1 MTSFRLFI
9 ITSFFFSTLTAQAQA
24 PQRMSFQAVVRDAGG
39 KLVAERNVRMRLSIL
54 RGSPNGPA
62 AFVETHQPQTNA
74 NGLASLEIGAGTP
87 LSGTLAAID
96 WALGP
101 YFLKTETDPDGGTSF
116 GIVGVSQLLSVP
128 YALHAKTAENGDQ
141 VVTLDGSGSVTVSGE
156 YPNFYIHGTGAGYNA
171 GAGIAING
179 TTISN
184 TAPGIPVNLSGSGA
198 TTVSG
203 TYPNFTISSTDNN
216 TTYNAGAGIAISGTT
231 ISNTAPGIPVN
242 LSGTGATTV
251 SGAYPN
257 FTISSTDNNT
267 TYNAGA
273 GIAISGTTITNT
285 APDQPITL
293 TGAGT
298 ATVSGTY
305 PDFTITSTG
314 GTVNY
319 SGGAGIDV
327 TGTTITN
334 TAPDQPITLTGAGTA
349 TVSGTYPNF
358 TITSTGGTVNYS
370 GGAGIDVT
378 GTTIT
383 NTAPDQ
389 PVTLTGS
396 GATTVS
402 GTYPNF
408 TINSTDAN
416 TTYDAGTG
424 IAITGTTITNTAP
437 DQPINL
443 NGGTGISVTGTY
455 PNFTVALAPPT
466 THYVGEM
473 FGGGIVFYVFDNGQ
487 HGLIASP
494 ADLGTVSPWHTSPS
508 SNTSATS
515 YYDGS
520 SNTSNIVAVQGSGA
534 YAAKL
539 CDDYSAGGFS
549 DWYLPSLWEL
559 NLLFQNGFMVSFK
572 LANDSNPGTT
582 PLTATG
588 SYWSSTQFDPTL
600 SYMVYFP
607 DGTPYLDFK
616 DKLYRV
622 RAVRRF

>member
-1 MTSFRLFI
+1 MTSLRLFV
-9 ITSFFFSTLTAQAQA
+9 ITTFFFSSLTAQAQA

-39 KLVAERNVRMRLSIL
+39 KLVAERTVGMRLSIL
-54 RGSPNGPA
+54 RSSPNGPA
-62 AFVETHQPQTNA
+62 VFVETHQPQTNA
-74 NGLASLEIGAGTP
+74 NGLATLEIGAGTP
-87 LSGTLAAID
+87 LSGTLAAVD

-116 GIVGVSQLLSVP
+116 SIVGVSQLLSVP

-156 YPNFYIHGTGAGYNA
+156 YPNFFIHGTGAGYNA

-184 TAPGIPVNLSGSGA
+184 TAPDIPVNLA
-198 TTVSG
+198 
-203 TYPNFTISSTDNN
+203 
-216 TTYNAGAGIAISGTT
+216 
-231 ISNTAPGIPVN
+231 
-242 LSGTGATTV
+242 GTGATTV

-267 TYNAGA
+267 TYDAGA

-305 PDFTITSTG
+305 P
-314 GTVNY
+314 
-319 SGGAGIDV
+319 
-327 TGTTITN
+327 
-334 TAPDQPITLTGAGTA
+334 
-349 TVSGTYPNF
+349 NF
-358 TITSTGGTVNYS
+358 TITSTGINYDA
-370 GGAGIDVT
+370 GAGIAIS

-416 TTYDAGTG
+416 TTYNAGTG

-437 DQPINL
+437 NQPINL
-443 NGGTGISVTGTY
+443 NGGTGIAVSGTY
-455 PNFTVALAPPT
+455 PNFTVALAQPT
-466 THYVGEM
+466 THYVGEF

-494 ADLGTVSPWHTSPS
+494 ADLGTVSPWNINPF
-508 SNTSATS
+508 SNTNANS
-515 YYDGS
+515 YYDGN
-520 SNTSNIVAVQGSGA
+520 SNTSNIVAVQGNGT

-539 CDDYSAGGFS
+539 CDNYSAGGFS

-559 NLLFQNGFMVSFK
+559 NLLFQNGFLVSFK
-572 LANDSNPGTT
+572 LANDGNPGTT

-588 SYWSSTQFDPTL
+588 SYWSSTQFDPTFA
-600 SYMVYFP
+600 YMVYFP

>member
-9 ITSFFFSTLTAQAQA
+9 IATFFFSTLTAQAQA

-39 KLVAERNVRMRLSIL
+39 KLVAERTVGMRLSIL
-54 RGSPNGPA
+54 RSSPNGTA
-62 AFVETHQPQTNA
+62 VFVETHQPQTNA

-87 LSGTLAAID
+87 LAGTLAAVD

-116 GIVGVSQLLSVP
+116 DIAGVSQLLSVP

-156 YPNFYIHGTGAGYNA
+156 YPNFFIHGTGAGYNA

-198 TTVSG
+198 TSVSG
-203 TYPNFTISSTDNN
+203 NYPNFTITSTDNN
-216 TTYNAGAGIAISGTT
+216 TTYN
-231 ISNTAPGIPVN
+231 P
-242 LSGTGATTV
+242 
-251 SGAYPN
+251 
-257 FTISSTDNNT
+257 
-267 TYNAGA
+267 GA

-305 PDFTITSTG
+305 PNFTITSTG
-314 GTVNY
+314 GTVSY
-319 SGGAGIDV
+319 SGGTGIEV

-358 TITSTGGTVNYS
+358 TITSTGGTVSYS
-370 GGAGIDVT
+370 GGTGIDVT
-378 GTTIT
+378 STTIT

-408 TINSTDAN
+408 TINSTDTN
-416 TTYDAGTG
+416 TTYNAGTG

-437 DQPINL
+437 NQPINL
-443 NGGTGISVTGTY
+443 NGGTGIAVSGTF

-466 THYVGEM
+466 THYVGEF

-520 SNTSNIVAVQGSGA
+520 SNTSDIVAVQGSGA